1 MALYKGSKKI
11 AGLYKDT
18 EIEMASEVHAG
29 IIQIATQ
36 DETQQGVNDS
46 KAVTPKKL
54 KHLFDTNLDNYNLS
68 KIDDYLYTIHYNAS
82 QLDYNYAIDYFENN
96 YYNIPLGGCSA
107 LRKGN
112 FFGRNY
118 DWYYSNSV
126 SFVVKK
132 EANTERYASIGM
144 AGGLSQLTKT
154 VVESNVWNDMYKIL
168 PFFLLDGINEHGVTV
183 SMNVVPV
190 NQKGK
195 TTGTHSELQGDLI
208 CTLMLPSYILDKFK
222 TAREAVDWILNQGKI
237 YAPYNENVQQEMHFL
252 IADKEDTFV
261 IEFVNDEAVLI
272 EDKNYITN
280 FYLHGVEFTQDG
292 KIDYNTVTPYGQG
305 LERYDIITE
314 FYNTLNTQ
322 NDVLNFMRSLN
333 YTNAYN
339 TEDLQKWWKTE
350 FVAPYAEQGE
360 VLPNLTVTTPIE
372 TFESSGLIELIE
384 QNFKTRTRSNQNT
397 WQTVHT
403 SVYDIDK
410 KQFLLITQEQDI
422 DKIKTF
428 QLVPNVGDGKLI
440 ITQDGM
446 QIGEYTANTHLDTI
460 LDIPKGAKYDNLTIN
475 TNANQELQNIAEL
488 TKDGTIKYDWI
499 GTLEEYN
506 IAVQDGIITDTTIC
520 YITDDEEPLIELA
533 SYSGATNAT
542 WGDIEGDIYE
552 QLDLQE
558 EFNAKADGLTYEDG
572 LLYLTSKGEII
583 SEGIE
588 VSAGGGSGETV
599 ITLSNRLSTD
609 EFYIANGDDLNLK
622 FYYRNSKKNPATI
635 QYIINNTTKYSER
648 IISGTEHIFNI
659 AQYLNNGYNYVQILA
674 TDVDGVSK
682 SLFYTVNTV
691 SLSISSTF
699 DSSTVYTSPI
709 TFRYTPVGAIDK
721 TIHFD
726 IDGIETT
733 EIISTSGR
741 QQSKTIELTNG
752 VHSLRV
758 WATANLNGNTVSS
771 NELIYEVLY
780 SDGTTT
786 LIATDFEEKEFMQ
799 GETINI
805 PLIVYNPNALTTETK
820 IYVNN
825 NLVATLQADRNK
837 FIWSTTLNTVG
848 DNQIKIEADGS
859 FRVFDIPVT
868 ESNIHIEPVNEN
880 LELFLSANGRNN
892 NDTNKTIW
900 SYGNTKCS
908 LNNFNFVNNGWI
920 DNALKISNGATV
932 EIPIQIFKNDFRT
945 NGKTIEIEF
954 STSNVLDFDSIVAT
968 CMSNNRGFEIKAQ
981 NAIFKSEQSEVKV
994 RFKENE
1000 RIRLGFVVENRSSN
1014 KLIYTYLNGIISGVT
1029 QYPDDDDFSQ
1039 VAPVG
1044 ITLGSDTCDIDLYT
1058 IRVYDTALT
1067 HYDMLNNYIADMS
1080 DLSKK
1085 IQLFNNNNIYDEYDN
1100 VVYNRIL
1107 DQVPIMTIT
1116 GELPPSK
1123 GDKKIVSVSY
1133 EDKSNPDNNFS
1144 MSGVTIDIQGTSS
1157 QYYPKKNYK
1166 ISKMPQSYS
1175 LKEGM
1180 PAEKVF
1186 TLKAD
1191 YMESSHAHNT
1201 GLAKFINNIYTTLTP
1216 PQKDNSNIRTT
1227 IYGFPIAVF
1236 YKENENSEASYFG
1249 IYNFNNDKE
1258 SSNVF
1263 GFTEG
1268 CESWEF
1274 GNNTSDRCLLLSDD
1288 FSDSETVLKDFE
1300 ARYPKDYTD
1309 FSNLQSLVEWIVA
1322 CKNANDN
1329 GAKFKAECEEHFN
1342 LNFLLTYYVISEF
1355 FGMVDS
1361 RAKNMFLNLYT
1372 DGKWYPVFYDL
1383 DTAIGLN
1390 NEGVNDFGF
1399 DIEYHDTIGTE
1410 NVFNGE
1416 SSGLWNLVEL
1426 CYSDKIEELYNT
1438 FRNNGSLTYENV
1450 MKCLL
1455 DEQIAKICEAQYNS
1469 DAMYKYISP
1478 LVEDNIATY
1487 LYTAQGSRLDHIK
1500 WWLYNRFNYMD
1511 SKYTASAY
1519 KSDYM
1524 TLRLYTPST
1533 WKEVEPSATI
1543 SVTPYADQYVKIK
1556 YGSYDVYE
1564 RGKSGVVSEIIPP
1577 DITFNDTETIL
1588 YGASQ
1593 VTSVG
1598 DLSPLYAGTIDVSS
1612 ATKLSELK
1620 IGHGGEYSNT
1630 NLKSLTLGNNTL
1642 LQKLDIRNC
1651 PNLSGALDISGC
1663 TNIKEIYATGTSLT
1677 SVKLASAGSLTD
1689 LILPETITNL
1699 TVKNQNNIE
1708 NFVCGN
1714 NMTTLV
1720 IENSNLNSKNIL
1732 ESCDKLTKIRL
1743 IGIDW
1748 TLEDFMLL
1756 DRIYNMIGQ
1765 DENGYNTQHGVIAGT
1780 IRMSSAKESVINE
1793 YKKKFIGLDFIVDNF
1808 ENEDLLRTDFGE
1820 VITTNKGE
1828 ALLLTFN

>member
-1 MALYKGSKKI
+1 MSIFKGDKRI

-18 EIEMASEVHAG
+18 EIEHASEVHAG

-36 DETQQGVNDS
+36 DETQQGTNDS
-46 KAVTPKKL
+46 KTVTPKKL

-68 KIDDYLYTIHYNAS
+68 KIDDYLYTIHYNNS
-82 QLDYNYAIDYFENN
+82 QLDYKYAIDYFENN
-96 YYNIPLGGCSA
+96 YYNILLGGCSA

-112 FFGRNY
+112 YFGRNY

-132 EANTERYASIGM
+132 EANSDRFSSIGM
-144 AGGLSQLTKT
+144 AGGLQALTKDI
-154 VVESNVWNDMYKIL
+154 VESNTWNDMYKIL

-195 TTGTHSELQGDLI
+195 TTGTHPELQGDLI

-222 TAREAVDWILNQGKI
+222 TAREAVDWILNEGKI

-252 IADKEDTFV
+252 IADKENTFV
-261 IEFVNDEAVLI
+261 IEFVNNEAILI

-280 FYLHGVEFTQDG
+280 FYLDGVEFNQDG
-292 KIDYNTVTPYGQG
+292 KIDYSTVTDYGQG
-305 LERYDIITE
+305 LERYDIITD

-322 NDVLNFMRSLN
+322 NDVLNLMRSLN
-333 YTNAYN
+333 YTHAYN
-339 TEDLQKWWKTE
+339 TENLQNWWKTE
-350 FVAPYAEQGE
+350 FVAPYQDKGE
-360 VLPNLTVTTPIE
+360 PFPNLTVTTPVTE
-372 TFESSGLIELIE
+372 FQTSGLIELIE
-384 QNFKTRTRSNQNT
+384 QNFETRTRDNQNT

-410 KQFLLITQEQDI
+410 KQFLLLTQEQSI

-428 QLVPNVGDGKLI
+428 QLMFSIGDGKLI
-440 ITQDGM
+440 ITQEGE
-446 QIGEYTANTHLDTI
+446 QVGEYSANQHLDTI

-475 TNANQELQNIAEL
+475 VNDNQELQNIGEI

-499 GTLEEYN
+499 GTLEEYEN
-506 IAVQDGIITDTTIC
+506 DVQRGLITPQTVC
-520 YITDDEEPLIELA
+520 YVTDDEEPLIELA
-533 SYSGATNAT
+533 SYSGITNVT

-552 QLDLQE
+552 QPDLQE
-558 EFNAKADGLTYEDG
+558 EFNTKADGLTYEDG
-572 LLYLTSKGEII
+572 MLYLTSKGEII
-583 SEGIE
+583 SDGIE
-588 VSAGGGSGETV
+588 LSVGGSSGETV

-609 EFYIANGDDLNLK
+609 EFFIANNDDLDLK
-622 FYYRNSKKNPATI
+622 FYYRNSKKNPATV
-635 QYIINNTTKYSER
+635 QYIVNNTIKYSSR
-648 IISGTEHIFNI
+648 VVSGTEYTFNI
-659 AQYLNNGYNYVQILA
+659 TPYLNNGYNYVQITV

-682 SLFYTVNTV
+682 SLFYTINTV

-699 DSSTVYTSPI
+699 DSSTVYTTPI
-709 TFRYTPVGAIDK
+709 TFRYTPNGAIDK

-733 EIISTSGR
+733 ELVTTSGR
-741 QQSKTIELTNG
+741 QQTKTIELNNG

-758 WATANLNGNTVSS
+758 WATANLNGNIVSS
-771 NELIYEVLY
+771 NELRYEVLY

-786 LIATDFEEKEFMQ
+786 LISTDFEEQEFTQ

-805 PLIVYNPNALTTETK
+805 PLIVYNPNTLITETK
-820 IYVNN
+820 IYINN
-825 NLVATLQADRNK
+825 SLVSTLNVDRNK
-837 FIWSTTLNTVG
+837 FVWSTVINDIG
-848 DNQIKIEADGS
+848 DNEIKIEANGS
-859 FRVFDIPVT
+859 FRIFNIPIT
-868 ESNIHIEPVNEN
+868 ESNIKVEPVEEN
-880 LELFLSANGRNN
+880 LELYLSANGRNN
-892 NDTNKTIW
+892 NDTNKTTW
-900 SYGNTKCS
+900 NYGDIQCV
-908 LNNFNFVNNGWI
+908 LNDFNYVTNGWI
-920 DNALKISNGATV
+920 NNALKISNGARV
-932 EIPIQIFKNDFRT
+932 EIPIEIFKNDFRT

-968 CMSNNRGFEIKAQ
+968 CISNDRGFEIKAQ
-981 NAIFKSEQSEVKV
+981 NAKFKSEQSEVNV

-1039 VAPVG
+1039 VNPVG
-1044 ITLGSDTCDIDLYT
+1044 ITLGSDTCDIDVYT

-1067 HYDMLNNYIADMS
+1067 HYDMLNNYIADTS
-1080 DLSKK
+1080 DLYKK
-1085 IQLFNNNNIYDEYDN
+1085 TQLYNNNNIYDEYDN

-1107 DQVPIMTIT
+1107 EQVPIMTIT

-1133 EDKSNPDNNFS
+1133 EDRFNPDNNFT
-1144 MSGVTIDIQGTSS
+1144 MDGVTIDIQGTSS

-1166 ISKMPQSYS
+1166 ISKMPQEYS
-1175 LKEGM
+1175 LKDGM

-1201 GLAKFINNIYTTLTP
+1201 GLAKFINDIYTTLTP
-1216 PQKDNSNIRTT
+1216 PQKENSNIRTT
-1227 IYGFPIAVF
+1227 IYGFPIAVY
-1236 YKENENSEASYFG
+1236 YKENENTDASYFG

-1263 GFTEG
+1263 GFTNG

-1274 GNNTSDRCLLLSDD
+1274 ANNTSGRCLLISDD
-1288 FSDSETVLKDFE
+1288 FTDSEAVLTDFE
-1300 ARYPKDYTD
+1300 ARYPKDYKD
-1309 FSNLQSLVEWIVA
+1309 YSNLQSLIEWVVS

-1329 GAKFKAECEEHFN
+1329 GAKFKAECEQHFN

-1361 RAKNMFLNLYT
+1361 RAKNMFFNLYT

-1416 SSGLWNLVEL
+1416 NSGLWNLVEL
-1426 CYSDKIEELYNT
+1426 CYSTEIEELYNT
-1438 FRNNGSLTYENV
+1438 FRNNGSLTYNKV
-1450 MKCLL
+1450 MNCLY

-1469 DAMYKYISP
+1469 DAMYKYVSP

-1500 WWLYNRFNYMD
+1500 WWLHNRFNYMD

-1533 WKEVEPSATI
+1533 WQEVEPNATI
-1543 SVTPYADQYVKIK
+1543 RVTPYADQYVKIK
-1556 YGSYDVYE
+1556 YGSYYVYE
-1564 RGKSGVVSEIIPP
+1564 RGKSGVVSEIVPP

-1598 DLSPLYAGTIDVSS
+1598 DLSPLYAGTIDVSK
-1612 ATKLSELK
+1612 ATQLSELK
-1620 IGHGGEYSNT
+1620 IGHGGNYSNT
-1630 NLKSLTLGNNTL
+1630 NLKNLTLGNNTL

-1663 TNIKEIYATGTSLT
+1663 SNIKEIYASGTNLT
-1677 SVKLASAGSLTD
+1677 SVKLADAGSITN
-1689 LILPETITNL
+1689 LILPDSITNL
-1699 TVKNQNNIE
+1699 TIKNQNNLE
-1708 NFVCGN
+1708 NFTCGN

-1720 IENSNLNSKNIL
+1720 IENSNLDSKDIL

-1743 IGIDW
+1743 TGIDW
-1748 TLEDFMLL
+1748 TIGDFTLL
-1756 DRIYNMIGQ
+1756 DRIYDMIGQ
-1765 DENGYNTQHGVIAGT
+1765 DENGYNTTHGIIAGT
-1780 IRMSSAKESVINE
+1780 IRMVSAKESVVNE
-1793 YKKKFIGLDFIVDNF
+1793 YKKKFIGLNFIVDTF
-1808 ENEDLLRTDFGE
+1808 EDEDLLRTDFAE
-1820 VITTNKGE
+1820 VITTDKGE
-1828 ALLLTFN
+1828 ALLLT